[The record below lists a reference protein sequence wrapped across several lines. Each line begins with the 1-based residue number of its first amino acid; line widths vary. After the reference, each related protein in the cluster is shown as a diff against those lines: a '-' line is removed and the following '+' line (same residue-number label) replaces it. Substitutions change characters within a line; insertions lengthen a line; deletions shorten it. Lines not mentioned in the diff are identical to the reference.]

1 MTKGETVR
9 GQSPGILLILIY
21 YHENVNDSQ
30 EVNHNENLYG
40 SARSDCLEWVWS

>member
-21 YHENVNDSQ
+21 HENVNDSQ

-40 SARSDCLEWVWS
+40 

>member
-21 YHENVNDSQ
+21 YHYHENVNDSQ

-40 SARSDCLEWVWS
+40 

>member
-21 YHENVNDSQ
+21 YHENYHENVNDSQ

-40 SARSDCLEWVWS
+40 

>member
-21 YHENVNDSQ
+21 YYYHENVNDSQ

-40 SARSDCLEWVWS
+40 

>member
-1 MTKGETVR
+1 MSKGETVR

-40 SARSDCLEWVWS
+40 

>member
-21 YHENVNDSQ
+21 YHEYVNDSQ

-40 SARSDCLEWVWS
+40 

>member
-30 EVNHNENLYG
+30 EVNHNENLIWLIQIRLKENG
-40 SARSDCLEWVWS
+40 M